1 MAISIRMIGLAVAML
16 ATGAQAE
23 AVKGAGFTA
32 AFPCHTKQAS
42 QKVVAGTATIP
53 IVSYS
58 CEGAGSLYY
67 VVASTYP
74 KGFIAKKTLAA
85 AYKDAVGGA
94 ASNVRGTV
102 RTDRP
107 IKLGAVAGRDAFD
120 RHPRRQGRGASA
132 RVLRRRQAVP
142 GDGRG
147 RQEPRNRQAGDGF
160 PGVVQAGEIDT

>member
-1 MAISIRMIGLAVAML
+1 MALSIRMIGLAAAAAML
-16 ATGAQAE
+16 ATAAQAE

-32 AFPCHTKQAS
+32 SFPCRTKQTS
-42 QKVVAGTATIP
+42 QNVAAGNAAIP

-94 ASNVRGTV
+94 AANVRGTV
-102 RTDRP
+102 RTSQP
-107 IKLGAVAGRDAFD
+107 IKLGAVGGREVLIDIPSDKAAAHLRLFFVGD
-120 RHPRRQGRGASA
+120 KQFQVMIVGAKGRESA
-132 RVLRRRQAVP
+132 KPAMDFL
-142 GDGRG
+142 GSFKLGK
-147 RQEPRNRQAGDGF
+147 
-160 PGVVQAGEIDT
+160 

>member
-1 MAISIRMIGLAVAML
+1 MAISIRMIGLAAAAALL
-16 ATGAQAE
+16 ATAAEAE

-32 AFPCHTKQAS
+32 SFPCQTKQAS
-42 QKVVAGTATIP
+42 QNVVAGAATIP

-94 ASNVRGTV
+94 ASNVKGKV
-102 RTDRP
+102 RTDQP
-107 IKLGAVAGRDAFD
+107 IKLGAVAGRDVLIDIPSDKAAAHLRVFFVGD
-120 RHPRRQGRGASA
+120 KQFQVMVVGAKGRETAKPAMDFLGSFKLAK
-132 RVLRRRQAVP
+132 
-142 GDGRG
+142 
-147 RQEPRNRQAGDGF
+147 
-160 PGVVQAGEIDT
+160 